1 MELRRGDFTQT
12 RSHWWWRPGWGP
24 GARFLTFHLTFER
37 APELQATASR
47 FTERAI
53 AIEYVDPVPLE
64 WLHLTMTGVGF
75 AGDVSADRL
84 AALSSAVFDGA
95 STLAFESL
103 AFNSLFFSREGIM
116 LAARPDPWLREL
128 KALQE
133 RTVSEVCGVPQSG
146 QEFHPHVS
154 LAYFHGIVDTS
165 AVVDAVDDISEV
177 TVARPMLSLIELG
190 RDDEVYTWRGVAQ
203 CDLGSPRTT

>member
-1 MELRRGDFTQT
+1 
-12 RSHWWWRPGWGP
+12 
-24 GARFLTFHLTFER
+24 
-37 APELQATASR
+37 
-47 FTERAI
+47 
-53 AIEYVDPVPLE
+53 
-64 WLHLTMTGVGF
+64 
-75 AGDVSADRL
+75 
-84 AALSSAVFDGA
+84 
-95 STLAFESL
+95 
-103 AFNSLFFSREGIM
+103 M